1 MVILEIL
8 GRYEVRYP
16 EIKCIR
22 DRSCK
27 RYNPC
32 TSSIY
37 EWGSGWYY
45 SKWSGTKSRLEI
57 AEIQGSLIVF
67 PQSSPLF
74 IWENWYSG
82 GSSLSRKSSSMQSQ
96 SKYILYEEVYHSYLY
111 GTSDKGTSVVRRRRK
126 GSEVRWVTIM
136 PLYPLSL
143 YLLSLIIPGGILTD
157 KKETWRWHQSL
168 YFIYLSM
175 SVS

>member
-67 PQSSPLF
+67 PQSSPLLYEKTGTLEVHHCLGRVHPCNHNPNISF
-74 IWENWYSG
+74 MKKYIIHYLRIF
-82 GSSLSRKSSSMQSQ
+82 SLSSPHLLSNCNLP
-96 SKYILYEEVYHSYLY
+96 ILPAITSPYHW
-111 GTSDKGTSVVRRRRK
+111 SVLRIK
-126 GSEVRWVTIM
+126 ITNIIYYF
-136 PLYPLSL
+136 PALTLSL
-143 YLLSLIIPGGILTD
+143 GDILVNRPSLG
-157 KKETWRWHQSL
+157 
-168 YFIYLSM
+168 
-175 SVS
+175 